1 MNIEYN
7 MEYDMRYDIETY
19 LNSLPEDITKI
30 NVSNSNL
37 EYIPSLLRFK
47 NLEVLYCSN
56 NRLTSLPPLNESLKQ
71 LICYNNNLTFLPRLN
86 KNLIRLYCYNNKLKT
101 LPKLNE
107 KLDMINCHNNQLT
120 SLPDLNDNLKKV
132 IYDFNPIYK
141 IINYPLEISSSFMIL
156 IVNKKIRSLNRFRDM
171 YYSLKFKKKLYN
183 GF

>member
-1 MNIEYN
+1 MNMEYN

-37 EYIPSLLRFK
+37 EYIPSLSRFK

-56 NRLTSLPPLNESLKQ
+56 NRLSSLPPLNESLKQ

-101 LPKLNE
+101 LPKLNQ
-107 KLDMINCHNNQLT
+107 KLEIINCHNNQLR
-120 SLPDLNDNLKKV
+120 SLPDLNENLGQIEYLFSDKTGTLTENEMVFKHFGLEGK
-132 IYDFNPIYK
+132 IYEEQNGNIYEVGNNDEPKPID
-141 IINYPLEISSSFMIL
+141 
-156 IVNKKIRSLNRFRDM
+156 V
-171 YYSLKFKKKLYN
+171 
-183 GF
+183 